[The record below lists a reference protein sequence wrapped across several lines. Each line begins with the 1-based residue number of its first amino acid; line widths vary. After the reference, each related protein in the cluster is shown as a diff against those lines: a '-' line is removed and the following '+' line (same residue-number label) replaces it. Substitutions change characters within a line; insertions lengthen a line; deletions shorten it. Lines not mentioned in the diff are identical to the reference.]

1 MSQWSPSTRLLI
13 ARFVAAA
20 TAGTAALVLVLQAL
34 VAPAAAPPGLAP
46 PDAAAPPLAA
56 SYAAPQMV
64 EFELAATKYLS
75 AVTTGSVRVRTGPGT
90 NYASITLLVEGTR
103 VKLLKKN
110 SKGWWQVTI
119 GRKTGWMMGSYLKLS
134 TKAPTNAK
142 GYLAS
147 GKGFEDNGDKGPNK
161 TSRVVLTYD
170 DCPNTLNEF
179 NAVLKY
185 VNAQNIGLAIA
196 PTGDCISS
204 FEDRY
209 GVNIATLAR
218 AKGQWVINH
227 SAVHQDLTPLSCADA
242 ALQLRLTGVS
252 TNYGRPPHGAVDG
265 SVECAYESV
274 GMNIWTWDV
283 STQDW
288 EHENKALTI
297 SRAVTKAKRGSTV
310 LMHMWTPGFTPDSI
324 RQIKAG
330 LSKRG
335 LSLCRAY
342 RGMDNA
348 GAIRT
353 TPRYLPDSLP
363 C

>member
-1 MSQWSPSTRLLI
+1 
-13 ARFVAAA
+13 V
-20 TAGTAALVLVLQAL
+20 AGTAALLLALQAL
-34 VAPAAAPPGLAP
+34 AGPAASPPGPASPDSAPPPSTAT
-46 PDAAAPPLAA
+46 
-56 SYAAPQMV
+56 YAAPNMV
-64 EFELAATKYLS
+64 QFELAATKYLS

-90 NYASITLLVEGTR
+90 KYASITLLVEGTR

-110 SKGWWQVTI
+110 SNGWWQVTI

-134 TKAPTNAK
+134 TRPATNAK
-142 GYLAS
+142 GYIAS
-147 GKGFEDNGDKGPNK
+147 GKGFNDNGDKGPNK

-170 DCPNTLNEF
+170 DCPKTLDAYK
-179 NAVLKY
+179 AVLNYASSK
-185 VNAQNIGLAIA
+185 NIGLVIA
-196 PTGDCISS
+196 PTGDCIAS

-227 SAVHQDLTPLSCADA
+227 SATHPHLAPLSCEA
-242 ALQLRLTGVS
+242 AARQLRLTGVS
-252 TNYGRPPHGAVDG
+252 TNYGRPPYGEVDG
-265 SVECAYESV
+265 SVECAYASA

-288 EHENKALTI
+288 EHGNKALTI
-297 SRAVTKAKRGSTV
+297 SRAVSRAKAGSTV
-310 LMHMWTPGFTPDSI
+310 LMHMQMQPFTPDTI
-324 RQIKAG
+324 RQIKEG

-348 GAIRT
+348 GAIRS